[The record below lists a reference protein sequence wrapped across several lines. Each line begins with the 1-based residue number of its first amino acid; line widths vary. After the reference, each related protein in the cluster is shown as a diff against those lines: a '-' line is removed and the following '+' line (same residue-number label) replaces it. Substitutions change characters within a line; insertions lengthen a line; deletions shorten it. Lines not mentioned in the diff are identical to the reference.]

1 MDNYKRGEIFYI
13 MRDSMQTGSEIYH
26 GRPAIIVSNDFLNAT
41 SNVVEV
47 VFLTTQPK
55 KDIGTHVRITST
67 GRTSIALC
75 EQITTIATEKIGNYM
90 ATATE
95 AEMQEIDNAIAK
107 SLSLCDNP
115 PPRESGTVIHEVAD
129 IARER
134 DWYKSLYENL
144 LNRVITR

>member
-75 EQITTIATEKIGNYM
+75 EQITTIATEKIGSYM

-107 SLSLCDNP
+107 SLSLSDNP
-115 PPRESGTVIHEVAD
+115 PR
-129 IARER
+129 
-134 DWYKSLYENL
+134 ENL
-144 LNRVITR
+144 VLPSMRLQTSQENGTGTNPCMRVYSTG

>member
-13 MRDSMQTGSEIYH
+13 MRDGMQSGAEVYH

-41 SNVVEV
+41 STVVEV

-55 KDIGTHVRITST
+55 KDMGTHVRITST

-75 EQITTIATEKIGNYM
+75 EQITTVAIERVGSYM

-95 AEMQEIDNAIAK
+95 KEMQEIDNAIAK
-107 SLSLCDNP
+107 SLSLTFNP
-115 PPRESGTVIHEVAD
+115 PPSDGTTVILDSTVALEK
-129 IARER
+129 ER
-134 DWYKSLYENL
+134 DLYKSLYESL
-144 LNRVITR
+144 LDRILN